1 MSLASRSV
9 GLVVV
14 ESLTAAVVVLFAI
27 LGNAVLL
34 FSLCR
39 KPRTKNSTLVMVGSL
54 ALVDILFASTTAPLF
69 IQSLAAG
76 RPASNDVGCQ
86 INGFFL
92 YTFTRAS
99 ILVMT
104 LTAIS
109 RYYCVLKP
117 ELYRHH
123 FTFRRTICYNVVVW
137 IYAASEI
144 LVALF
149 FGQARIAFNPLAVH
163 CIMSLPNQNS
173 QAAYTLYSFFFYVV
187 FCLSIICFCYNR
199 VTRFI
204 SQHNAN
210 TGSLSTQEINLTRAL
225 FVLIFSFVILWVPIF
240 IFVIIYRMIL
250 PEYRFPREMGLA
262 STLLSHLSSA
272 INPWIYGVMSPLVRN
287 KMKKVLCRS
296 RQLPRVS
303 PEAAC
308 MR

>member
-1 MSLASRSV
+1 MSLASRSLSV
-9 GLVVV
+9 VVV
-14 ESLTAAVVVLFAI
+14 ESLTATVVVLFAI

-86 INGFFL
+86 LNGFFL

-123 FTFRRTICYNVVVW
+123 FTFRRTIWPSKYKLG
-137 IYAASEI
+137 SEQD
-144 LVALF
+144 
-149 FGQARIAFNPLAVH
+149 G
-163 CIMSLPNQNS
+163 
-173 QAAYTLYSFFFYVV
+173 
-187 FCLSIICFCYNR
+187 
-199 VTRFI
+199 
-204 SQHNAN
+204 
-210 TGSLSTQEINLTRAL
+210 
-225 FVLIFSFVILWVPIF
+225 
-240 IFVIIYRMIL
+240 
-250 PEYRFPREMGLA
+250 
-262 STLLSHLSSA
+262 
-272 INPWIYGVMSPLVRN
+272 
-287 KMKKVLCRS
+287 
-296 RQLPRVS
+296 
-303 PEAAC
+303 
-308 MR
+308 